1 MAFVNPSSCECTK
14 SELDLFTVPPTQTS
28 IQEASWVEYQPVS
41 SIQNRAPIEFDVTG
55 TGEDYIDCSN
65 ILLYVRGKITQANNE
80 NLPAESTAAPINQL
94 LHSMFSQVDI
104 SLNGTLISSSTN
116 TYAYR
121 AMLETLLSYGEDAK
135 KSQLTCELY
144 YKDDAG
150 KMDSTVV
157 TEGEADGDQVNRGLL
172 ARRDF
177 VTQSRE
183 FGMIGRIHGDIFFQE
198 RYMLNEVGM
207 KLKLVRSKDAF
218 CLMGAAGAKLHVT
231 HASLFVRKVK
241 LSPSVFLAHAKALE
255 NSTAKYPIKR
265 AVCKAFAIPQNY
277 RDITYEKLVSG
288 QLPTRLVVAL
298 VNNAA
303 FNGSRDRNPFNF
315 HHYNLS
321 EISIYLDG
329 QQQHTLKP
337 IQPNFEAK
345 QYVRA
350 YNTLFSGT
358 CKVNRDEGNHISR
371 DDFDKGYA
379 LYAFDLSADLAED
392 DHFNLVRQG
401 NLRLALKFANELP
414 HTVTVIAF
422 AEFDNVIE
430 LDRDRNVLLDF
441 GV

>member
-1 MAFVNPSSCECTK
+1 MAFVNSSSCECTK

-28 IQEASWVEYQPVS
+28 IQEASWVEYQPIS
-41 SIQNRAPIEFDVTG
+41 SIQTRAPIEFDVTG
-55 TGEDYIDCSN
+55 TGEDYIDCAN
-65 ILLYVRGKITQANNE
+65 ILLYVRAKIAKANGDP
-80 NLPAESTAAPINQL
+80 LTADSTAAPVNQL
-94 LHSMFSQVDI
+94 LHSMFAQVDI

-121 AMLETLLSYGEDAK
+121 AILETLLSYGEDAK
-135 KSQLTCELY
+135 KSQLTCELF

-150 KMDSTVV
+150 RMDSTL
-157 TEGEADGDQVNRGLL
+157 TEATGGNEPNKGLQT
-172 ARRDF
+172 RRTF
-177 VTQSRE
+177 VAESRE
-183 FGMIGRIHGDIFFQE
+183 FDMIGRIHGDIFFQE
-198 RYMLNEVGM
+198 RYMLNGVGM

-218 CLMGAAGAKLHVT
+218 CLMGATGAKLQIT

-277 RDITYEKLVSG
+277 RDVTYEKLVSG
-288 QLPTRLVVAL
+288 QLPTRLVVGL
-298 VNNAA
+298 VDNTA
-303 FNGSRDRNPFNF
+303 FNGSRDHNPFNF
-315 HHYNLS
+315 QHYSLS
-321 EISIYLDG
+321 EISVYLDG

-350 YNTLFSGT
+350 YQSLFSGT
-358 CKVNRDEGNHISR
+358 CKVNRDEGNQISR
-371 DDFDKGYA
+371 DDFDKGYG
-379 LYAFDLSADLAED
+379 LYAFDLTADLAED

-401 NLRLALKFANELP
+401 NLRLALKFAEALP
-414 HTVTVIAF
+414 NPVTVIAF